1 MKVNAVSYSLKS
13 LDKILMMMAEMDAKG
28 YNYYI
33 IYGRHKLFTL
43 VWLLD

>member
-1 MKVNAVSYSLKS
+1 MNCISYSLKS
-13 LDKILMMMAEMDAKG
+13 LEQIMYLMAEMDAKG

-43 VWLLD
+43 VWIVD